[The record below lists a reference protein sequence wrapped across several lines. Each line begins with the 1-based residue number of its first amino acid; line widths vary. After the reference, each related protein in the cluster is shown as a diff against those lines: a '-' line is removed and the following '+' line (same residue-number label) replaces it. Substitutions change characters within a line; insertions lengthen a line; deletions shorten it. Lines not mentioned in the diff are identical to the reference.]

1 MKIYNIPLEYWNHKG
16 FSHITNVLRC
26 PLCMDVL
33 TKEGT
38 RLEFAWLC
46 IEIGVNREFPNL
58 INIAPSNRD
67 MKAIKSKVCLE
78 TFML

>member
-1 MKIYNIPLEYWNHKG
+1 
-16 FSHITNVLRC
+16 
-26 PLCMDVL
+26 MDVL